1 MTGLTFM
8 VGGCRS
14 FFSST
19 PFWVLGKHH
28 PLLPALLPGVSTCHQ
43 VAMLKKHREVTEA
56 ELRRT
61 QSELQTQQAQ
71 RVQIQSEEELA
82 KRRIQEEL
90 RQAPS
95 GENGE
100 MMVAVERMEWMPEGV
115 VMYFLEPLMR
125 YI

>member
-1 MTGLTFM
+1 
-8 VGGCRS
+8 
-14 FFSST
+14 
-19 PFWVLGKHH
+19 
-28 PLLPALLPGVSTCHQ
+28 
-43 VAMLKKHREVTEA
+43 MLKKHREVTEA

-71 RVQIQSEEELA
+71 RVQIQSEEDLA

-100 MMVAVERMEWMPEGV
+100 MMVAVESMEWMPEGV
-115 VMYFLEPLMR
+115 VMYFLEPLMQNF
-125 YI
+125 

>member
-1 MTGLTFM
+1 
-8 VGGCRS
+8 
-14 FFSST
+14 
-19 PFWVLGKHH
+19 
-28 PLLPALLPGVSTCHQ
+28 
-43 VAMLKKHREVTEA
+43 MLKKHREVTEA

-100 MMVAVERMEWMPEGV
+100 SWEHGMDAWRGRDVFPWAFDAVHIVPDRLHYTMTDYSMMIP
-115 VMYFLEPLMR
+115 
-125 YI
+125 

>member
-1 MTGLTFM
+1 
-8 VGGCRS
+8 
-14 FFSST
+14 
-19 PFWVLGKHH
+19 
-28 PLLPALLPGVSTCHQ
+28 
-43 VAMLKKHREVTEA
+43 MLKKHREVTEA

-100 MMVAVERMEWMPEGV
+100 S
-115 VMYFLEPLMR
+115 
-125 YI
+125 